1 MNKNECK
8 ITVENKMID
17 SLLFYFMEYPEER
30 KETAENFKQAFNDLV
45 DQILKEINE
54 EEG

>member
-8 ITVENKMID
+8 ATVENKMID
-17 SLLFYFMEYPEER
+17 SLLFYFMEYPEEQ
-30 KETAENFKQAFNDLV
+30 KETAKNFKQAFSELV

-54 EEG
+54 EEE

>member
-8 ITVENKMID
+8 TTVENKMIN
-17 SLLFYFMEYPEER
+17 SLLFYFMEYPEEQ

-54 EEG
+54 EEK